1 MRIAFYSDNFYPEL
15 SGISDSIVITGRE
28 LVKRGHEVLYVAP
41 RYAPKDY
48 AVIKAEGVHGQGA
61 FEEHEVDGMPVCR
74 LPALAMANSPTG
86 QSRIVI
92 PRGASISFI
101 RKFKPDVIHTQSPFG
116 AGLEAVL
123 AARMLRIPLVGTN
136 HTPIEEF
143 VQYSPIAGHSLQ
155 NAARRFYS
163 WYYNRCLFTTTPYAA
178 LIADMRAKGF
188 KRQAKALPN
197 PVELPLFT
205 VPSAA
210 EKSEMKHALDL
221 QGPTLLY
228 CGRLAAEKHV
238 DQIIEA
244 AAKLVPNFPTL
255 ELVITG
261 HGAED

>member
-1 MRIAFYSDNFYPEL
+1 
-15 SGISDSIVITGRE
+15 
-28 LVKRGHEVLYVAP
+28 
-41 RYAPKDY
+41 
-48 AVIKAEGVHGQGA
+48 
-61 FEEHEVDGMPVCR
+61 
-74 LPALAMANSPTG
+74 
-86 QSRIVI
+86 
-92 PRGASISFI
+92 
-101 RKFKPDVIHTQSPFG
+101 
-116 AGLEAVL
+116 
-123 AARMLRIPLVGTN
+123 
-136 HTPIEEF
+136 
-143 VQYSPIAGHSLQ
+143 
-155 NAARRFYS
+155 
-163 WYYNRCLFTTTPYAA
+163 
-178 LIADMRAKGF
+178 MRAKGF

-261 HGAED
+261 HGAEDINLRELVLKRGIENNVRFTGFIPTKDLARYYKASDAFVIQSIALMQAFATGIPAVGARARGLPDFLPPECGFLVEPGDSDECTARIRDLLLDVPMRERMGKAGATFVKKFSPENIAKSWEEIYTRFSASSSASSSFSSRKSRARIKRVSA